1 MDIQLKVKMPF
12 YHYDYFTSNAAYHVH
27 SQEEWANQT
36 STGDR
41 TETFLHFPFLLL
53 LNYFTLLEIY
63 LHKPLKSL
71 SQHNTF
77 SSTERSAE
85 LFIGT
90 AVYALRN
97 FASHPWFFFR
107 SHGPDPL
114 VYRPSNDISLCL
126 YKYFLRMKNRKCQ
139 SLTLGRRLRLWRS

>member
-1 MDIQLKVKMPF
+1 MDIQLKVKIPF

-27 SQEEWANQT
+27 SQSGGVSQPDVYGR
-36 STGDR
+36 SDR
-41 TETFLHFPFLLL
+41 DIPTFSIP
-53 LNYFTLLEIY
+53 YFTLLEIY

-97 FASHPWFFFR
+97 FASHP
-107 SHGPDPL
+107 
-114 VYRPSNDISLCL
+114 
-126 YKYFLRMKNRKCQ
+126 
-139 SLTLGRRLRLWRS
+139 